1 MEAELVM
8 ISYLKNG
15 RAWWIL
21 RVYDNSTFDLFYT
34 CTQPVHD
41 NEVPRQRYEF
51 KDLEKVVLVGE
62 LKDWVSQVI
71 GY

>member
-1 MEAELVM
+1 MEENLVM

-15 RAWWIL
+15 RCWWIL
-21 RVYDNSTFDLFYT
+21 RVYDNSTFDLFYS
-34 CTQPVHD
+34 CTQPNHD
-41 NEVPRQRYEF
+41 SDVPRQRYEF
-51 KDLEKVVLVGE
+51 KDVEKVVLVGE